1 MDCDIIYY
9 INHLRKRREK
19 KDENK
24 LKRVVFL
31 IILLLLMKT
40 INVLVYLV
48 LAPIWLPVWKTMK
61 IRE

>member
-40 INVLVYLV
+40 INVLVISGLGSN
-48 LAPIWLPVWKTMK
+48 LAPCLENNENP
-61 IRE
+61 